1 MKTFLDIGGHVGET
15 VEAVLDPAYGFER
28 IYSFEPV
35 RSCAEALR
43 AINDN
48 RVVVI
53 EAGLSNSD
61 REAMI
66 FGAGSVGASVYEDHP
81 HAIGGAEKCRFLDA
95 SKWFRENFSTG
106 DRVYVKLN
114 CEGSECD
121 ILDSLLDSG
130 EYSKITQ
137 VMIDFD
143 ARKIPSQRD
152 RVEFMKLRLRNERYT
167 NYSFPEDLM
176 YGKGSHF
183 GGIRNWLNKR
193 GARDGSAKAWFRSLR
208 YHLVNLRKRKQM
220 GFYKLKV
227 LRLTPKPVVDFY
239 YARIKQT
246 L

>member
-1 MKTFLDIGGHVGET
+1 MKIFLDVGGHVGET
-15 VEAVLDPAYGFER
+15 VEAVLDPGYGFER

-35 RSCAEALR
+35 RSCAEAIR
-43 AINDN
+43 AINDY
-48 RVVVI
+48 RLVVI

-81 HAIGGAEKCRFLDA
+81 HATGCAERCRFLDA
-95 SKWFRENFSTG
+95 TKWFRENLSTG
-106 DRVYVKLN
+106 DRVYMKLN

-121 ILDSLLDSG
+121 ILEALLDSG

-152 RVEFMKLRLRNERYT
+152 RVESLKLRLRNQQYV
-167 NYSFPEDLM
+167 NFSFPEELM
-176 YGKGSHF
+176 YGRGSHF
-183 GGIRNWLNKR
+183 GGIRNWLNER
-193 GARDGSAKAWFRSLR
+193 GARDRSAKAWFRSLR
-208 YHLVNLRKRKQM
+208 YHAANLRKRKQM
-220 GFYKLKV
+220 QFYKLKV

-239 YARIKQT
+239 YVRIKQN